1 MKTRRHAANAFGVTA
16 NLISHERCHPDT
28 MKRHQSPAALL
39 TLAAMTSGLGLI
51 PTVLLAQQSEPFLR
65 LTASE
70 PQAPR
75 RLGPID
81 IDHFRTWNWNTDTND
96 FHFAGTVRIRYTDP
110 QTSTPTV
117 LEAETVDYNLA
128 TGEMKASGNFTD
140 ILHPIPFR
148 LTREDAGF
156 TGRELTLN
164 LKDGNG
170 ILTNGDLQT
179 DLYHLTG
186 ERIEIRDGIY
196 LVTHG
201 SFTTCVHRRPDYH
214 ITARDIMLH
223 PGKELKAH
231 NITFYLGPT
240 RLISLPYYRRSLSSK
255 AGQPVPVTP
264 SYNKHDGVGLHY
276 QDSPISHHD
285 ELLHLDILGNLKRAP
300 TGYVAYQKDL
310 AATEDPTPPGSV
322 IGSLAYP
329 LRSVLEER
337 NPPTFREYAENTY
350 PEPLARRATFYAV
363 AQNRQ
368 FLYNRKYTDLS
379 VSRFPEIGVRLLNQL
394 GSTHPGN
401 ADERTPEEDAVPLTA
416 PHNFGFARDVR
427 PVLDISAYLGGVE
440 EFPAKT
446 VAGRLG
452 TRVSLASTPFLIGSR
467 LSARA
472 GLTDWIS
479 LYSTGD
485 AYTLFSPEIEF
496 NYAMTRTS
504 TLNAGYS
511 FFTDLGTTPFLFDR
525 RDVRQELRLSY
536 HVSGPIGFGYI
547 TKLDIGRS
555 RFYDSEVALTR
566 NFDCMQIG
574 LSYRLRSQSIGIIFS
589 LTPPTRHAHAK
600 AK

>member
-1 MKTRRHAANAFGVTA
+1 
-16 NLISHERCHPDT
+16 
-28 MKRHQSPAALL
+28 MKRHQSTSALL
-39 TLAAMTSGLGLI
+39 TLAVLTPGFGLL
-51 PTVLLAQQSEPFLR
+51 PTALRAQQSDSFLH
-65 LTASE
+65 LTAAL

-75 RLGPID
+75 KLGPID
-81 IDHFRTWNWNTDTND
+81 IDQFRTWNWNTDTNL
-96 FHFAGTVRIRYTDP
+96 FHFAGTVRIRYADP
-110 QTSTPTV
+110 QTSIPTV

-128 TGEMKASGNFTD
+128 TGELKAIGNFTD
-140 ILHPIPFR
+140 ILHPVPFR

-170 ILTNGDLQT
+170 ILTHGDLQT

-201 SFTTCVHRRPDYH
+201 SFTTCVRRHPDYH
-214 ITARDIMLH
+214 LTARDIRLD
-223 PGKELKAH
+223 PGKDLKAH
-231 NITFYLGPT
+231 NITFYAGPT
-240 RLISLPYYRRSLSSK
+240 RLITLPYYKRSLSTK

-264 SYNKHDGVGLHY
+264 SYNKHDGIGLHY
-276 QDSPISHHD
+276 QDSPISHPN
-285 ELLHLDILGNLKRAP
+285 ELLHLDILANLRRAP
-300 TGYVAYQKDL
+300 TGYAAYQKDL
-310 AATEDPTPPGSV
+310 GATADPSPPGSV
-322 IGSLAYP
+322 ISSLAYP
-329 LRSVLEER
+329 LRGVLEEMS
-337 NPPTFREYAENTY
+337 PPTFREYAENTY
-350 PEPLARRATFYAV
+350 PEPLARRTTFYAV
-363 AQNRQ
+363 VQNQQ

-379 VSRFPEIGVRLLNQL
+379 ISRFPEIGVRLLNQL
-394 GSTHPGN
+394 GSTHPQSPG
-401 ADERTPEEDAVPLTA
+401 DRSQDEDAAPLTA

-427 PVLDISAYLGGVE
+427 PVLDLTASLGGIE

-452 TRVSLASTPFLIGSR
+452 TRISLASTPFLIGSR

-472 GLTDWIS
+472 GLTDWAS

-485 AYTLFSPEIEF
+485 TYNLFSPEVEF
-496 NYAMTRTS
+496 NYVMTRTS
-504 TLNAGYS
+504 SLNAGYS
-511 FFTDLGTTPFLFDR
+511 FFTDLGNTPFLFDR

-589 LTPPTRHAHAK
+589 LLPPTRHARAK